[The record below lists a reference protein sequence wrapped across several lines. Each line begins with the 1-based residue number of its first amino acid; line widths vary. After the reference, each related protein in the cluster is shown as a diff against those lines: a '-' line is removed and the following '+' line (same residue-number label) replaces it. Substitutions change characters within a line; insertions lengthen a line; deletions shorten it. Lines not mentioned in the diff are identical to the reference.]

1 MLGGVPR
8 LEFSMRSFSRL
19 QICTRFIALA
29 SASSALTGCNLDS
42 FLDPS
47 KTGYFEHTPT
57 SMPVIER
64 IDVIESERIG
74 WGNTS
79 APLPSDLEPASLK
92 YRLSPSDEIRIEI
105 FELVARGQTEV
116 ALRTVDTSGIVRLP
130 AIGDVRLGGLTIEEA
145 HQAIEQKLHG
155 YLADPIVSVILEN
168 GRSFQFQIYGS
179 VGTVGLYPLLRPDF
193 RLMEALSLAGGTL
206 PTTQRLYVIRSEPL
220 NDNLRKSFDDAPV
233 GTSMQGGVR
242 SDQQQPADIGSG
254 NAGSNAGGT
263 NTSTTPPV
271 DIDALIHQLEN
282 RTAPP
287 VTPTPTVETP
297 VLPAVAPAI
306 ETAPA
311 IAPIPSP
318 IPATAPAIE
327 TAPAIAP
334 IPSPIPA
341 TAPGS
346 LRGIRGGMSMQNAP
360 PPVDIDDVTGVD
372 VREAKP
378 ADVIAAQAMPSFA
391 QVLQNVPTPATR
403 WVFDLAT
410 QQWVE
415 SSIAPSDPSSARPSR
430 PVTRVGSAENAYATR
445 IIEVD
450 YQALARGEA
459 NYDIVIQPGDKI
471 FVEPPETGFVYI
483 DGEVNRIGVYEL
495 QNDNTRLTLSRFV
508 SAAGGLSPIAIPD
521 RVDLV
526 RRIGEDREATIRVDL
541 KAIRNRAEPDL
552 YIRPGDHV
560 IIGTNF
566 FALPLAV
573 IRNGFRM
580 TYGFGFLLDRNFG
593 NDVFGPPPDNSPF

>member
-1 MLGGVPR
+1 
-8 LEFSMRSFSRL
+8 
-19 QICTRFIALA
+19 
-29 SASSALTGCNLDS
+29 
-42 FLDPS
+42 
-47 KTGYFEHTPT
+47 
-57 SMPVIER
+57 MPVIER

-79 APLPSDLEPASLK
+79 APLPSDLEPGSLK
-92 YRLSPSDEIRIEI
+92 YRLAPSDEIRIEI

-116 ALRTVDTSGIVRLP
+116 ALRTIDTSGIVRLP
-130 AIGDVRLGGLTIEEA
+130 SVGDVRLGGLTIEEA
-145 HQAIEQKLHG
+145 HQAIEQKLQG
-155 YLADPIVSVILEN
+155 YLSDPIVSVILEN

-193 RLMEALSLAGGTL
+193 RLMEAISLAGGTL
-206 PTTQRLYVIRSEPL
+206 ATTQRLYVIRSEPL
-220 NDNLRKSFDDAPV
+220 DDRLRKDFTDAPV

-242 SDQQQPADIGSG
+242 ADQQQPEEDGGSSNGASNG
-254 NAGSNAGGT
+254 NGAG
-263 NTSTTPPV
+263 TSTAPAI
-271 DIDALIHQLEN
+271 DIDALINQLEN
-282 RTAPP
+282 RAAPAP
-287 VTPTPTVETP
+287 ASTPAPTPTPGSTP
-297 VLPAVAPAI
+297 DAATPAVDAPVVPPTPPVA
-306 ETAPA
+306 EPTPASAPV
-311 IAPIPSP
+311 
-318 IPATAPAIE
+318 PA
-327 TAPAIAP
+327 
-334 IPSPIPA
+334 S
-341 TAPGS
+341 APGS
-346 LRGIRGGMSMQNAP
+346 LRGIRGGASVMQNAP
-360 PPVDIDDVTGVD
+360 PPVDVDDVSAVQ
-372 VREAKP
+372 VREVKP
-378 ADVIAAQAMPSFA
+378 ADAQIVQAAPSTA
-391 QVLQNVPTPATR
+391 QMLQRVPTPATR
-403 WVFDLAT
+403 WVFDLNT

-415 SSIAPSDPSSARPSR
+415 SSIAPAESADEHPAR

-459 NYDIVIQPGDKI
+459 NYDVVIQPGDKI

-495 QNDNTRLTLSRFV
+495 LNDNTRLTLSRFV

-526 RRIGEDREATIRVDL
+526 RRIGADREATIRVDL

-566 FALPLAV
+566 FATPLAV
-573 IRNGFRM
+573 LRNGFRV

-593 NDVFGPPPDNSPF
+593 NDVFGPPPEYSPF